1 MVESIIIICEDSPFG
16 KNSVIESIRMAT
28 GILAV
33 GDIENCK
40 VILMGEA
47 VLFLSKT
54 LSPEALNVDSFS
66 NITRLMELSDLE
78 IFVDEGSLNSYGMDT
93 ADLIDYENIQVVN
106 ITQISQI
113 IMDAEMTFKY

>member
-1 MVESIIIICEDSPFG
+1 MVESIVIICEDSPFG

-40 VILMGEA
+40 VILTGEA
-47 VLFLSKT
+47 VLFLSKHLT
-54 LSPEALNVDSFS
+54 PEALNVDSFS

-78 IFVDEGSLNSYGMDT
+78 IYADEGSLNNCGLDKT
-93 ADLIDYENIQVVN
+93 DLIDYENIQVVN